1 MNRRLMS
8 VGLDV
13 RDVVKYFQQDGHV
26 VRAVDG
32 VTLTA
37 EPGEV
42 VALCGPS
49 GSGKTT
55 LLMVIAGLLSCDA
68 GAVIFGTVN
77 VTELKGDDLT
87 FYRRHNVGYMSQR
100 FNLMPGVPALDNA
113 AMPLVAAGVRM
124 RDARRR
130 VIPILKQVG
139 MGDRLACT
147 PEHLSGGERQ
157 RVALARALINDPKLL
172 LADEPTGSLD
182 RHSGEQVLELLLEA
196 SRSQG
201 ATVLLVTHDAHVAAA
216 ADRIETLSDGRLL
229 SNELNPM
236 P

>member
-1 MNRRLMS
+1 MNCKGS
-8 VGLDV
+8 ILDV
-13 RDVVKYFQQDGHV
+13 RDVVKDFRPHGRA

-37 EPGEV
+37 EPGEI

-55 LLMVIAGLLSCDA
+55 LLLIVAGLLSPDS
-68 GAVIFGTVN
+68 GAVRFGPVD
-77 VTELKGDDLT
+77 VTDLKGDDLT
-87 FYRRHNVGYMSQR
+87 SFRRHNVGYVSQH
-100 FNLMPGVPALDNA
+100 FNLMPGVPALENA

-124 RDARRR
+124 RDARER
-130 VIPILKQVG
+130 VLPMLEQVG
-139 MGDRLACT
+139 MGNRLEST

-157 RVALARALINDPKLL
+157 RVSLARALINDPKLV

-182 RHSGEQVLELLLEA
+182 RNSGQQVLDLLVNA
-196 SRSQG
+196 SRSRG
-201 ATVLLVTHDAHVAAA
+201 ATVLLATHDMRAAEV

-229 SNELNPM
+229 ADELNALP
-236 P
+236 

>member
-1 MNRRLMS
+1 MTSSSTSPGRA
-8 VGLDV
+8 
-13 RDVVKYFQQDGHV
+13 

-37 EPGEV
+37 EPGEI

-55 LLMVIAGLLSCDA
+55 LLIVAGLLSCDS
-68 GAVIFGTVN
+68 GAVRFGQVD
-77 VTELKGDDLT
+77 VTDLKGDDLT
-87 FYRRHNVGYMSQR
+87 SFRRHNVGYVSQH
-100 FNLMPGVPALDNA
+100 FNLMPGVPALENA

-124 RDARRR
+124 RDARER
-130 VIPILKQVG
+130 VVPILEQVG
-139 MGDRLACT
+139 MGDRLETT

-157 RVALARALINDPKLL
+157 RVSLARALINDPKLV

-182 RHSGEQVLELLLEA
+182 RHSGEQVLDLLVNA
-196 SRSQG
+196 SRSRG
-201 ATVLLVTHDAHVAAA
+201 ATVLLATPTWAAEV

-229 SNELNPM
+229 ADELNALP
-236 P
+236 